1 MRHGKETP
9 TLAKDV
15 LYVTLSVLYV
25 PAQNFRMKN
34 KATSAYY
41 SRVFNRRCERI
52 YKHWRLVSVED
63 NPSSEFQNA
72 KTRLVRHPTA
82 ECQPPLLKLA
92 I

>member
-25 PAQNFRMKN
+25 PAQNSRMKN

-52 YKHWRLVSVED
+52 YKHWRLVSVERKC
-63 NPSSEFQNA
+63 SA
-72 KTRLVRHPTA
+72 
-82 ECQPPLLKLA
+82 
-92 I
+92 